1 MGYFRVATLASIAL
15 CSAFAAVAGDHEYA
29 CRVLQVYDLAADGH
43 LASSAWDASL
53 KDGSFTVSRDT
64 GDIVGQVLPT
74 ALAKSV
80 RVVNRGSKQNAFKAV
95 ADFGEQIQI
104 IEIQEFRD
112 GPVKPFVAASMG
124 GAGIVSG
131 VCR

>member
-1 MGYFRVATLASIAL
+1 MRYLWMAALVSISL
-15 CSAFAAVAGDHEYA
+15 FSAFAAVAGDHEYA
-29 CRVLQVYDLAADGH
+29 CRVLQVYDLAANGQ
-43 LASSAWDASL
+43 LRSSAWDEVM
-53 KDGSFTVSRDT
+53 KDGSFIVSRDT

-80 RVVNRGSKQNAFKAV
+80 GVVNRGSKQNAFKAV
-95 ADFGEQIQI
+95 ADFGEQFQI

-112 GPVKPFVAASMG
+112 GPVKPFVASSMG

>member
-1 MGYFRVATLASIAL
+1 MATLVSIL
-15 CSAFAAVAGDHEYA
+15 QWSAFAAVASDHQYS

-64 GDIVGQVLPT
+64 GDIVGLVLPT

-95 ADFGEQIQI
+95 ADFGEQTEI
-104 IEIQEFRD
+104 IEIQECRD

-124 GAGIVSG
+124 GAGIVSV